1 MVLDQYGPRSSAFD
15 LQAMSRMF
23 GFGVFVRGCD
33 EGNDEI
39 CKSGEELG
47 QFVSIVLLNKA
58 RGNRLFYTVSPLLF
72 CRSRYIHNVPAVE
85 ALVGIFGTQ
94 AEKVTLT
101 SLTSSARLR
110 GASASACPLI
120 PLAVDMV
127 FV

>member
-58 RGNRLFYTVSPLLF
+58 IDCF
-72 CRSRYIHNVPAVE
+72 
-85 ALVGIFGTQ
+85 TQ
-94 AEKVTLT
+94 FHHCFSAEVDT
-101 SLTSSARLR
+101 SIMYQPWKHSSEFSELK
-110 GASASACPLI
+110 PKK
-120 PLAVDMV
+120 
-127 FV
+127 